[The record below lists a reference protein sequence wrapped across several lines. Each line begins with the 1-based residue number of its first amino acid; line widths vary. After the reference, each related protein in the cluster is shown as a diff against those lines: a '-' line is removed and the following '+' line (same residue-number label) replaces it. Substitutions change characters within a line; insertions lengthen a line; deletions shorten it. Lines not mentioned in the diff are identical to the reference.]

1 MLDPCNSASF
11 HPGIAPLC
19 CVNAYHD
26 GVGALKDSSPCWFMR
41 PVVSAKLL
49 HGRGIVSFQLAVSE
63 MLGLVF
69 CINRAML
76 TG

>member
-1 MLDPCNSASF
+1 
-11 HPGIAPLC
+11 
-19 CVNAYHD
+19 
-26 GVGALKDSSPCWFMR
+26 MR

-49 HGRGIVSFQLAVSE
+49 HGRGVVLFQLAVSE